1 MLFSSGK
8 KYYELVD
15 GEYAETSDTA
25 FDSAKTYYEATAE
38 PVEARLPLPDEVIR
52 FFNEAG

>member
-1 MLFSSGK
+1 M
-8 KYYELVD
+8 D